1 MATQLKSIRFPG
13 LDEEYTI
20 PQPVA
25 LDSTLTSSTA
35 AANDQAVGTKFSQLP
50 IILEGTVEPSAAT
63 GTLLSQLNAAP
74 NNSIY
79 IQHS

>member
-35 AANDQAVGTKFSQLP
+35 AANA
-50 IILEGTVEPSAAT
+50 
-63 GTLLSQLNAAP
+63 
-74 NNSIY
+74 
-79 IQHS
+79 